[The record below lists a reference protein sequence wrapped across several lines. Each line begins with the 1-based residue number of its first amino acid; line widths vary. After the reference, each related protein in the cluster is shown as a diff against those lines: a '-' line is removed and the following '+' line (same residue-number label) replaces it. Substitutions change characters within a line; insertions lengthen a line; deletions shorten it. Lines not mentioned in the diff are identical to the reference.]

1 MADQIEPESPSHLI
15 QQGANSRRRRSSRYA
30 PQWLGIDRDWWL
42 TALLVT
48 VTILVGL
55 GTVQWYAPP
64 KPAAAFMWAFAC
76 LGIGSLLGFIFAVP
90 RAISVPERPT
100 LGDGKSS
107 EFYPRLAVNT
117 NMEQISDWLTKLLV
131 GVGLVQLRDL
141 PRGLN
146 AAAHYVAAG
155 LGDDSKL
162 VQFSAALLAF
172 FTVQGF
178 LAGYLATRI
187 FFQRVFEKADSD
199 LAETPGNRH

>member
-1 MADQIEPESPSHLI
+1 MPDQSQPDT
-15 QQGANSRRRRSSRYA
+15 NSQSMQHEGNMRRRRSSRYV

-42 TALLVT
+42 TALLVL
-48 VTILVGL
+48 VTIFVGL

-90 RAISVPERPT
+90 RAISVPERPN
-100 LGDGKSS
+100 LGEGRSGES
-107 EFYPRLAVNT
+107 YPRLAVNT

-141 PRGLN
+141 PHGLN
-146 AAAHYVAAG
+146 AAAQYVAAG

-162 VQFSAALLAF
+162 VPFSAALLAF

-187 FFQRVFEKADSD
+187 FFQRVFERADSD
-199 LAETPGNRH
+199 LAETPGHRS